1 MKKLWETGI
10 ILFASMG
17 FWGMIYPDLCF
28 TQDVCI
34 NVTETDKESEEYE
47 GDIFTQICEASPEQI
62 RLKSKLLDFLFEKEV
77 VIEDSMKESNDLLA
91 DKTEKKFIKV
101 ESKGKNNDIYKK
113 YQCAQ

>member
-34 NVTETDKESEEYE
+34 NVAETDKESEEYE
-47 GDIFTQICEASPEQI
+47 SDIYTQICEASPEQI
-62 RLKSKLLDFLFEKEV
+62 RIKSKLLDFLFDEEV
-77 VIEDSMKESNDLLA
+77 IVNDNTEESND
-91 DKTEKKFIKV
+91 KV
-101 ESKGKNNDIYKK
+101 KSKGKMNDKYKYK
-113 YQCAQ
+113 CAQ